1 MVSEYFTRSTALTG
15 LVLAGALAL
24 GACQATSNGSTTAA
38 ATEAETGTVAATE
51 ESATSSAA
59 VEGDVIE
66 VASASG
72 DFTTLVS
79 LLEAAGLTA
88 TLEGQGPFTV
98 FAPNDAAFAALP
110 AGTVDAL
117 MLPENRARLAQILSY
132 HVVSGS
138 ELAAADFSGQTLTVA
153 TLEGRDIEVNGSN
166 GVMVNNAT
174 VITPDIDAT
183 NGVIHVIDTVLI
195 P

>member
-1 MVSEYFTRSTALTG
+1 MVSDYFTRSTALTG

-24 GACQATSNGSTTAA
+24 GACQATDSGTTASA

-51 ESATSSAA
+51 ASTASSAA

-72 DFTTLVS
+72 DFATLVS
-79 LLEAAGLTA
+79 LIEAAGLTS
-88 TLEGQGPFTV
+88 TLEGAGPFTV
-98 FAPNDAAFAALP
+98 FAPNDAAFASLP

-138 ELAAADFSGQTLTVA
+138 ELAAADFSGQTLTLA
-153 TLEGRDIEVNGSN
+153 TLEGREVEVNGSN